1 MNRNFLVTAT
11 FLLGLAAAAGAQTGA
26 LLQNTLTNHD
36 IVVLAQAGFNENFI
50 ADFIAMSRTRFDTTV
65 TGLAEM
71 AKEGLTERLIRVML
85 ANAAQDGNAAA
96 AGSPAAGSSA
106 GPVIVPAALTE
117 PPMEYSGRS
126 REPKQS
132 ESAMAIASQAPY
144 YRTTSFFWGFW
155 KKKTGVGTGV
165 RADQPM
171 GAQLGSAYGQVLR
184 MSPAGGPRYVVLP

>member
-50 ADFIAMSRTRFDTTV
+50 ADFISMSRTRFDTSV

-85 ANAAQDGNAAA
+85 ANATQDGNAAA
-96 AGSPAAGSSA
+96 AGSSA
-106 GPVIVPAALTE
+106 GPVMVPAALTD
-117 PPMEYSGRS
+117 PPVEFSGRS

-155 KKKTGVGTGV
+155 KKKTGVGTGA
-165 RADQPM
+165 RTDQPM
-171 GAQLGSAYGQVLR
+171 GVQLGSAYGQVLR
-184 MSPAGGPRYVVLP
+184 MNPAGGPRYVVLP